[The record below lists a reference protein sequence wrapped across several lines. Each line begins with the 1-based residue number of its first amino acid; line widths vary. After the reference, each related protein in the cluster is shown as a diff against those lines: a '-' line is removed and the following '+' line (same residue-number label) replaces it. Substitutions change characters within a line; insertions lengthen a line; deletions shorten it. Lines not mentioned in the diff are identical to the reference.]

1 MHHLIGHY
9 FIAKCITIIY
19 LIPFDSTPKSI
30 PIMSTNTIPS
40 IANDVAHLLVFKPSK
55 YTINDAK
62 NDDSLTLTDLEDY
75 DSDDEDYDNRKPKV
89 LVGDIILFFA
99 GQHHGRMENLS
110 YSQIVSIKTNDDG
123 DDSDG
128 DDSDADIRLSTNANF
143 HINHNRVL
151 VYRFNDNGVLQDVT
165 HNRFMWMK
173 NLQLIDGTIKAGTY
187 FTDTDRFIARMNR
200 NQRRYNEMLVATGEI
215 RSVEDGVDVGLNITN
230 RNPTAAIDDEVLS
243 NMMNK
248 IIAQFKLRQKE
259 HTELTDYLRNRK
271 EKMMALEEAREK
283 EKRQQSTM
291 SKDVSYRNL
300 IQY

>member
-1 MHHLIGHY
+1 M
-9 FIAKCITIIY
+9 T
-19 LIPFDSTPKSI
+19 
-30 PIMSTNTIPS
+30 TNTIPS
-40 IANDVAHLLVFKPSK
+40 IADDVTNLLVFKPPK
-55 YTINDAK
+55 KTLEDAI
-62 NDDSLTLTDLEDY
+62 NDDSLTLTDLEDD
-75 DSDDEDYDNRKPKV
+75 DSDEDYDNRKPKV
-89 LVGDIILFFA
+89 LVGDIILFFD

-128 DDSDADIRLSTNANF
+128 DDSDADILLSTNANF

-165 HNRFMWMK
+165 HNRFMFMK

-230 RNPTAAIDDEVLS
+230 RNPTAAIDDEVLFT
-243 NMMNK
+243 MMNN
-248 IIAQFKLRQKE
+248 ATYE
-259 HTELTDYLRNRK
+259 
-271 EKMMALEEAREK
+271 
-283 EKRQQSTM
+283 
-291 SKDVSYRNL
+291 
-300 IQY
+300 